1 MTNTLT
7 ENQSEKIINEKP
19 NQQEDFSTK
28 VNILKALAILLVVS
42 GHLEFSL
49 LGMFTPYS
57 FQLALFFFISG
68 YLFKDKYIDDV
79 FTFIKRRVQ
88 TLLVPYFLYNAFYL
102 GVTVL
107 IAKLTGHFWGKEITL
122 KNFFITPFLNG
133 HQFDL
138 SCPLWFVT
146 QLFMTMIVFLFLFR
160 TLKKSI
166 DNKYF
171 HLTVFTILGVLAI
184 PVSKIFPV
192 DPMTLVVIRT
202 MFSVFFVYLGYHY
215 KHYIEQHIDIFTA
228 KWFGVIIVVQSLLWM
243 FNRDYD
249 PEHGIG
255 LSYVLVWA
263 RFDQQLIVPIITAL
277 TGIWASL
284 LAVKIAYPYV
294 KDIKFVKLMG
304 ENTYHIMANHL
315 LVMYVITAIFLK
327 INGIPIAERANHDI
341 YWIYNPVQTTYL
353 YFVLTMVISTYIG
366 VGLKFLKKK
375 FFTFENKES

>member
-1 MTNTLT
+1 MINTAINDIQQQKT
-7 ENQSEKIINEKP
+7 NEKP
-19 NQQEDFSTK
+19 TQEDFSTK
-28 VNILKALAILLVVS
+28 VNILKALAITLVVS

-79 FTFIKRRVQ
+79 YTFVKRRIQ
-88 TLLVPYFLYNAFYL
+88 TLLVPYFLYNVFYL

-107 IAKLTGHFWGKEITL
+107 ISKLTGHFWGKPITL

-160 TLKKSI
+160 ALRHIK

-171 HLTVFTILGVLAI
+171 HLSVFTILGIMAI
-184 PVSKIFPV
+184 PVSKIV
-192 DPMTLVVIRT
+192 KLDPLMLIVVRT
-202 MFSVFFVYLGYHY
+202 MFSVFFVYLGYY
-215 KHYIEQHIDIFTA
+215 YRHYIEDKIDIFTA
-228 KWFGVIIVVQSLLWM
+228 KWMGAIIVLQSILWM

-284 LAVKIAYPYV
+284 LVARIIYPFV

-315 LVMYVITAIFLK
+315 LVMYIITAIFLK
-327 INGIPIAERANHDI
+327 INGIPITERANHDI

-353 YFVLTMVISTYIG
+353 YFILTMLICTYAG
-366 VGLKFLKKK
+366 VFQKYVKRKFLNFDKS
-375 FFTFENKES
+375 TN

>member
-1 MTNTLT
+1 MFSMENTVANLD
-7 ENQSEKIINEKP
+7 EKKVKSE
-19 NQQEDFSTK
+19 FSNK

-49 LGMFTPYS
+49 FGMFTPYS

-68 YLFKDKYIDDV
+68 YLFKEKYLNEV
-79 FTFIKRRVQ
+79 ATFVQRRAKS
-88 TLLVPYFLYNAFYL
+88 LLLPYFLYNTFYL

-107 IAKLTGHFWGKEITL
+107 IAKLTGKFWGMPL
-122 KNFFITPFLNG
+122 SFKNFFITPFLNG

-146 QLFMTMIVFLFLFR
+146 QLFMTMVAFLFVFR
-160 TLKKSI
+160 ALKSAK

-171 HLTVFTILGVLAI
+171 HLAVFALMGVCAI
-184 PVSKIFPV
+184 PLSKIVHV
-192 DPMTLVVIRT
+192 DPFILVVIRT
-202 MFSVFFVYLGYHY
+202 MFSMFFVYLGYYY
-215 KHYIEQHIDIFTA
+215 KHFVEDKIDIFTY
-228 KWFGVIIVVQSLLWM
+228 KWFWTIIVIQSILWL
-243 FNRDYD
+243 FNRDFD

-263 RFDQQLIVPIITAL
+263 RFDEQLIVPIITAI

-284 LAVKIAYPYV
+284 WVLKITYPYL
-294 KDIKFVKLMG
+294 KDSKFVKLMG

-315 LVMYVITAIFLK
+315 LVMYVITAIFMYA
-327 INGIPIAERANHDI
+327 NGVPFSERANHDI

-353 YFVLTMVISTYIG
+353 YFVLTMFISTYIG
-366 VGLKFLKKK
+366 VGLKWVKQKIS
-375 FFTFENKES
+375 TMSP

>member
-7 ENQSEKIINEKP
+7 ENQSEKIINEKQ

-79 FTFIKRRVQ
+79 FTFVKRRVQ

-327 INGIPIAERANHDI
+327 INGIPISERANHDI

-353 YFVLTMVISTYIG
+353 YFVLTMVVSTYIG
-366 VGLKFLKKK
+366 VWLKFLKKK
-375 FFTFENKES
+375 FFTLENKQS

>member
-1 MTNTLT
+1 MINTAINDIQQQKT
-7 ENQSEKIINEKP
+7 NEKP
-19 NQQEDFSTK
+19 TQEDFSTK
-28 VNILKALAILLVVS
+28 VNILKALAITLVVS

-79 FTFIKRRVQ
+79 YTFVKRRIQ
-88 TLLVPYFLYNAFYL
+88 TLLVPYFLYNVFYL

-107 IAKLTGHFWGKEITL
+107 ISKLTGHFWGKTITL

-160 TLKKSI
+160 TLKKAK

-171 HLTVFTILGVLAI
+171 HLTVFAILGVLAI
-184 PVSKIFPV
+184 PVSKVFAV

-202 MFSVFFVYLGYHY
+202 MFSLFFVYLGYY
-215 KHYIEQHIDIFTA
+215 YRHYIEEHINIFTV
-228 KWFGVIIVVQSLLWM
+228 KWLGWVIVIQSILWL
-243 FNRDYD
+243 FNRDFD

-263 RFDQQLIVPIITAL
+263 RFDDQLIVPIITAL

-284 LAVKIAYPYV
+284 FTVKILYPYL
-294 KDIKFVKLMG
+294 KDVKFVRVLG

-315 LVMYVITAIFLK
+315 LVMYIITAILLK
-327 INGIPIAERANHDI
+327 MNGIPISERANHDI
-341 YWIYNPVQTTYL
+341 YWIYNPVQTTYF
-353 YFVLTMVISTYIG
+353 YFVVTMFVSAYIG
-366 VGLKFLKKK
+366 VGLKFIRQRVLHI
-375 FFTFENKES
+375 ESKR

>member
-7 ENQSEKIINEKP
+7 ENQSEKIINERP

-79 FTFIKRRVQ
+79 FTFVKRRVQ

-184 PVSKIFPV
+184 PVSKMFPV

-353 YFVLTMVISTYIG
+353 YFVLTMVVSTYIG
-366 VGLKFLKKK
+366 VWLKFLKKK
-375 FFTFENKES
+375 FFTLENKQS

>member
-1 MTNTLT
+1 MFDN
-7 ENQSEKIINEKP
+7 
-19 NQQEDFSTK
+19 K
-28 VNILKALAILLVVS
+28 VNVLKALAITLVVS

-49 LGMFTPYS
+49 LGIFPPYS

-68 YLFKDKYIDDV
+68 YLFNKKYLDDV
-79 FTFIKRRVQ
+79 VTFIEKRIK
-88 TLLVPYFLYNAFYL
+88 TLLLPYFLYSTFYL
-102 GVTVL
+102 GVTAL
-107 IAKLTGHFWGKEITL
+107 IAKLTGKWWGMPLSL

-146 QLFMTMIVFLFLFR
+146 QLFMTMITFLFLFR
-160 TLKKSI
+160 VLRGIK

-171 HLTVFTILGVLAI
+171 HLAVFTLLGISAI
-184 PVSKIFPV
+184 PLSKVVAVTPLALI
-192 DPMTLVVIRT
+192 VIRT
-202 MFSVFFVYLGYHY
+202 MFSLFFVYLGYFY
-215 KHYIEQHIDIFTA
+215 KNFIEDKYDILTM
-228 KWFGVIIVVQSLLWM
+228 KWFGAIVVLQSILWM

-263 RFDQQLIVPIITAL
+263 RFDDQLIVPILTAL

-284 LAVKIAYPYV
+284 FTVKIIYPYV
-294 KDIKFVKLMG
+294 KDLKFVNYLGKT
-304 ENTYHIMANHL
+304 TYHIMANHL
-315 LVMYVITAIFLK
+315 LVMYIITAIFLK

-353 YFVLTMVISTYIG
+353 YFVLTMVITTYAG
-366 VGLKFLKKK
+366 AAQQYLWKKAK
-375 FFTFENKES
+375 NLFTEKDV